1 MRSLPTSVGLIPAVL
16 LAVMIVMTTGAEAQS
31 PAAFT
36 NDIRPIMERSCWDCH
51 GERMRRSGLDLR
63 TREAA
68 LRGGSLGAAIVP
80 GRAEESLLYRMVAG
94 LEEPIMPRDGDPLT
108 VAEVAAVRAWIDE
121 GAHWDD
127 GPTAFVDNPSDV
139 LAESELPPGAKDYWA
154 FKLPVQGPVPVFAD
168 FEHPIDRFLEQ
179 TRRANGVTAAPR
191 ADRSTLL
198 RRAHLDLTGLPP
210 TQEQTAAFLADP
222 DPGAWERLIDRL
234 LDSPHYGE
242 RWGRHWLDVARYAD
256 SDGFEQDVD
265 RPNAWRYRD
274 YVIDAFNQDKPFDEF
289 IIEQVAGD
297 ELDETTHETLIAT
310 GFLRAG
316 PRVNFREK
324 DNPERRY
331 EYLDDVIATLGRGI
345 LGLTVQCA
353 RCHFHK
359 FDPIPQTD
367 YYRLMASIY
376 GYVETEVPLVPPAEA
391 EAYQRRITEIDN
403 QQRTLRDQV
412 AEIEDPYRERLRLEL
427 LERDFPPDV
436 LRAVLKP
443 ETERTPGEQLLAAQ
457 VLSLG
462 VPRAQLT
469 AALTAD
475 ELSRRK
481 ALIDRIAEVGEQ
493 RPEKPPMAEIVTD
506 GDYRF
511 TPDGA
516 GDNIIGCPECRV
528 PPDVQGSFLHE
539 GPGRY
544 EVPPSHLLIRG
555 DPFRPGPEMSPGFIS
570 VATYGG
576 PPTVIPRSDGRTSGR
591 RLALAQW
598 LASAENPLPS
608 RVMMNRI
615 WHHHFGRGIVATLDN
630 FGTVGDKPTHP
641 ELLDW
646 LAVEFVNQGWSMKQM
661 HRLIMTS
668 DAYQMASAYEDADN
682 LASDLENHYLW
693 RYRTRRLEAEALRD
707 LIMATSGGIDL
718 TVGGPPVFPNVPK
731 EILDSR
737 LFGRW
742 DVHPDGPDVWRR
754 SVYVYRMRSIVF
766 PFFETFDLP
775 DQGVTAAARNV
786 STVPTQALTLLNNP
800 FVVGQAELFAQ
811 RVQQAAPND
820 VSGQIDLIYR
830 IALTRLPTE
839 EEAAIARE
847 LVDARSLV
855 DLAHVMFNL
864 NEFLYLR

>member
-1 MRSLPTSVGLIPAVL
+1 MRALPTSVGLMPAVV
-16 LAVMIVMTTGAEAQS
+16 LAAAAVLATGAEAQN

-51 GERMRRSGLDLR
+51 GEDQQRSGLDLR
-63 TREAA
+63 TREGA
-68 LRGGSLGAAIVP
+68 LRGGSHGAAIVP
-80 GRAEESLLYRMVAG
+80 GRAEESLLYRKVAG
-94 LEEPIMPRDGDPLT
+94 LDEPSMPRDGPSLT
-108 VAEVAAVRAWIDE
+108 VAEIAAVRAWIDD

-127 GPTAFVDNPSDV
+127 GPTTAVDNPVEALD
-139 LAESELPPGAKDYWA
+139 ETELPPGARDYWA
-154 FKLPVQGPVPVFAD
+154 FKLPVQSPVPVVLP
-168 FEHPIDRFLEQ
+168 FEHPVDRFLER

-191 ADRSTLL
+191 AGRLTLL
-198 RRAHLDLTGLPP
+198 RRAHLDLIGLPP
-210 TQEQTAAFLADP
+210 TPEETAAFLADME
-222 DPGAWERLIDRL
+222 PGAWERLIDRL
-234 LDSPHYGE
+234 LASPHYGE

-274 YVIDAFNQDKPFDEF
+274 YVIDAFNQDKPFDQF

-297 ELDETTHETLIAT
+297 ELDETTHETMIAT

-345 LGLTVQCA
+345 LGLTVHCA

-376 GYVETEVPLVPPAEA
+376 GYVETEVPLVSTEEA
-391 EAYQRRITEIDN
+391 EAYQRRIAEIDAR
-403 QQRTLRDQV
+403 QRALRDQV
-412 AEIEDPYRERLRLEL
+412 AEIEAPYRERLRLER

-462 VPRAQLT
+462 VPRSQLT
-469 AALTAD
+469 AALTPE
-475 ELSRRK
+475 ELALRQ
-481 ALIDRIAEVGEQ
+481 ALIDRIAEVGGE

-511 TPDGA
+511 APDGA

-528 PPDVQGSFLHE
+528 PPDEPGSFLHE

-544 EVPPSHLLIRG
+544 EVPPSYLLIRG
-555 DPFRPGPEMSPGFIS
+555 DPFRKGPEMSPGFIS
-570 VATYGG
+570 VATYGD

-591 RLALAQW
+591 RLALAEW
-598 LASAENPLPS
+598 LASADNPLPA
-608 RVMMNRI
+608 RVMVNRI

-630 FGTVGDKPTHP
+630 FGTVGDRPTHP

-646 LAVEFVNQGWSMKQM
+646 LAVEFVNRGWSMKQM

-668 DAYQMASAYEDADN
+668 DAYQMASAFEDADN
-682 LASDLENHYLW
+682 LANDQENHYLW
-693 RYRTRRLEAEALRD
+693 RYRMRRLEAEAIRD
-707 LIMATSGGIDL
+707 VIMAASGGIDL
-718 TVGGPPVFPNVPK
+718 TVGGPPVFPYVPE
-731 EILDSR
+731 EILASR

-742 DVHPDGPDVWRR
+742 DVHRDGPEVWRR
-754 SVYVYRMRSIVF
+754 SVYVYRMRTLVF

-800 FVVGQAELFAQ
+800 FVVGQARLFAE
-811 RVQQAAPND
+811 RVEQAAPND
-820 VSGQIDLIYR
+820 VAGQIDLVYR
-830 IALTRLPTE
+830 IALTRPPTA
-839 EEAAIARE
+839 EEAAIARQ
-847 LVDARSLV
+847 LVDDRSLV